1 MPKRDWTTAEIPS
14 QHGRLAIVTG
24 ATSGIGYE
32 AALAL
37 AGAGA
42 RVVLAAR
49 DRGKAERAVCAIRRR
64 HPDAAVEIGLL
75 DTASLSSVHAFA
87 QRIREQGL
95 PIDVLLLNAG
105 IAWLPR
111 RHESE
116 DGFELQ
122 LATNYLGHFALAALL
137 LPTMRPGPAS
147 RIVPVASIAHQ
158 RGALHFDDL
167 QLRAYQPRMAYRQS
181 KLAML
186 MFGLELDRRLR
197 ASGSEIRAVAAHPGI
212 TRTAITRFGGV
223 AGPMQRLT
231 GQLVMILFGQS
242 AARGALPL
250 LYAATAPEALGGN
263 YYGPDGRGEM
273 RGAPTPSVIAPHA
286 RDEADA
292 RRLWNVSEEMT
303 KVRWPFPPLP
313 AQRSNPEPTR

>member
-1 MPKRDWTTAEIPS
+1 MPKQAWSSADIPS

-42 RVVLAAR
+42 TVVLAAR
-49 DRGKAERAVCAIRRR
+49 DQGKAERAASAIRRV
-64 HPDAAVEIGLL
+64 HPVADLEIARL
-75 DTASLSSVHAFA
+75 DTASLSSVRAFA
-87 QRIREQGL
+87 ERLRGQGR
-95 PIDVLLLNAG
+95 PIDILLLNAG
-105 IAWLPR
+105 IAWLPKR
-111 RHESE
+111 QESE

-122 LATNYLGHFALAALL
+122 LATNYLGHFALAGLL
-137 LPTMRPGPAS
+137 LPMMRPGSSS

-158 RGALHFDDL
+158 RGSLHFDDL
-167 QLRAYQPRMAYRQS
+167 QLHDYAARTAYRQS

-212 TRTAITRFGGV
+212 TRTAIVRFGGA
-223 AGPMQRLT
+223 AGPMQRLM
-231 GQLVMILFGQS
+231 GELVMILLGQS

-250 LYAATAPEALGGN
+250 LYAATAPEAAGGS
-263 YYGPDGRGEM
+263 YHGPAGRGEM
-273 RGAPTPSVIAPHA
+273 RGAPAPSVIAAHA

-292 RRLWNVSEEMT
+292 RRLWAESEALT
-303 KVRWPFPPLP
+303 KVRWPL
-313 AQRSNPEPTR
+313 

>member
-1 MPKRDWTTAEIPS
+1 MAKPAWTTADIPS
-14 QHGRLAIVTG
+14 QHGRLAVVTG

-42 RVVLAAR
+42 TVVLAAR
-49 DRGKAERAVCAIRRR
+49 DAHKAERVVAAIRRR
-64 HPDAAVEIGLL
+64 HPTAVLEIEPL
-75 DTASLSSVHAFA
+75 DTASLPSVRAFA
-87 QRIREQGL
+87 DRLHGAGR
-95 PIDVLLLNAG
+95 PIDILLLNAG

-122 LATNYLGHFALAALL
+122 FATNYLGHFALAGLL
-137 LPTMRPGPAS
+137 MPKMRPGPAS

-158 RGALHFDDL
+158 RGSLHFDDL
-167 QLRAYQPRMAYRQS
+167 QLHAYDARTAYRQS

-223 AGPMQRLT
+223 AGPLQRLT
-231 GQLVMILFGQS
+231 GQLVMVLFGQS
-242 AARGALPL
+242 AVRGALPL
-250 LYAATAPEALGGN
+250 LYAATAPEALGGG
-263 YYGPDGRGEM
+263 YYGPNGRGEM
-273 RGAPTPSVIAPHA
+273 RGVPAPSLIAAHA
-286 RDEADA
+286 RVEADA
-292 RRLWNVSEEMT
+292 SRLWDVSAELT
-303 KVRWPFPPLP
+303 QVR
-313 AQRSNPEPTR
+313 